1 MPLSGVSQEVARSGG
16 THTDRR
22 VREQQAKRPWG
33 ASECPRPGWLEQ
45 SVGRRKRKEMRP
57 RRRGVGDRRWRS
69 KVRLALRM
77 LLRMRGEATGGR
89 GGGTMLSDGREKQR
103 FHNKQIKPR

>member
-1 MPLSGVSQEVARSGG
+1 MSEARL
-16 THTDRR
+16 
-22 VREQQAKRPWG
+22 AG
-33 ASECPRPGWLEQ
+33 AERG
-45 SVGRRKRKEMRP
+45 KEKAEGDAAEEA
-57 RRRGVGDRRWRS
+57 GVGDRRWRS

-103 FHNKQIKPR
+103 FHNKQTKPR